1 MEGSIVVP
9 FRRPVMAVTRLYYYY
24 YYYYDANQNYGKN
37 WETLIS
43 EVFFLLQKFLDAC
56 VTSKLSLDNWFDR
69 VHPRGGDYFVH
80 IKIFWYPYDDESS
93 RIYHAVWWSS
103 SYTCTFQND
112 DKSSRHAHVAM
123 NDDILSWIMISPP
136 DMWWRMTLPRR
147 AQPDT
152 MPPV

>member
-1 MEGSIVVP
+1 MMMS
-9 FRRPVMAVTRLYYYY
+9 RP
-24 YYYYDANQNYGKN
+24 
-37 WETLIS
+37 ET
-43 EVFFLLQKFLDAC
+43 
-56 VTSKLSLDNWFDR
+56 TM
-69 VHPRGGDYFVH
+69 
-80 IKIFWYPYDDESS
+80 PYDDDQSGT
-93 RIYHAVWWSS
+93 RPS
-103 SYTCTFQND
+103 SYTFQND